1 MTRIHAL
8 VLAAALAL
16 VAAAC
21 GGGSGSDPTTTTLA
35 TTTTAAAP
43 ATTQA
48 TVATTTTAG
57 GTGTTAPTGG
67 SQEIT
72 ILAEGG
78 LYVPD
83 ALTVSTGDLEVTFTD
98 NDIGSDEPHNIHFQ
112 IGDSHYFTPINDSA
126 PTTETVTFTVD
137 TPGEYQY
144 WCDTHPDTLKGVLTV
159 EG

>member
-1 MTRIHAL
+1 MTRVHAL
-8 VLAAALAL
+8 VLVAALSL

-21 GGGSGSDPTTTTLA
+21 GGGSGSDPTTTLAA
-35 TTTTAAAP
+35 TTTTAASS

-48 TVATTTTAG
+48 TVAPTTAG
-57 GTGTTAPTGG
+57 GTDTTAPTGG

-72 ILAEGG
+72 VLAESGV
-78 LYVPD
+78 YVPD
-83 ALTVSTGDLEVTFTD
+83 TLTVSTGELEVTFTD

-137 TPGEYQY
+137 TPGEYQF
-144 WCDTHPDTLKGVLTV
+144 WCDTHPDTLRGVLTV